1 MESHGVSSTAAPRCS
16 PLTESTVPPED
27 AQFCGITEL
36 EIGESN
42 EKRAI
47 AVLHASC
54 TNICELVPAS
64 GDAISLSV

>member
-1 MESHGVSSTAAPRCS
+1 
-16 PLTESTVPPED
+16 VPPED

-42 EKRAI
+42 EKKAI